1 MKNPNFSI
9 GLLEINFKIMGE
21 YSLTPITP
29 AIGAEIS
36 GIDLSLPLSQAQL
49 DQIYQDLI
57 DHNVIFFRDQN
68 ISPQNHVALANSFG
82 EIEPPHPVYPHV
94 EGFTEIVLLE
104 NDSNNPP
111 DTDVWHTDV
120 TFKSDPAFTSILYS
134 KIIPPTGGDTLWC
147 SLSAIYESLPND
159 MKKYLESLRA
169 VHDMGDFRNNFI
181 NEDNIESAHKLNEG
195 YKKFGNAVHPVIK
208 KHPITNKK
216 LLYINPGF
224 TSQIVGMNMTDSNN
238 LLSYLF
244 NFMNKPEFQ
253 IRFKWSANTVAIWD
267 NRCTMHY
274 AVGDY
279 MPHHRQMNRITV
291 LNDKRDVRID

>member
-1 MKNPNFSI
+1 MR
-9 GLLEINFKIMGE
+9 E
-21 YSLTPITP
+21 YSLSPITP

-36 GIDLSLPLSQAQL
+36 GIDLSLALSQAQL

-94 EGFTEIVLLE
+94 EGFPEIVLLE

-253 IRFKWSANTVAIWD
+253 LRFKWSANTVAIWD

-274 AVGDY
+274 AIGDY
-279 MPHHRQMNRITV
+279 MPHRRQMNRITV
-291 LNDKRDVRID
+291 LNDKRDVRIT